1 MTFSV
6 TVVVPAHN
14 AARTLSAC
22 LDSVYA
28 QTHRP
33 HQVIVVDD
41 GSTDATARIARAYT
55 AGGGPGGGPAGGRA
69 EGSAGGPAGGPPCE
83 LIRQWPNRG
92 VSAARNAGIAAAT
105 GEVIFFLDSDEAL
118 TPDSVANALEILEKD
133 PECGCVHGVIAPEP
147 LFDDGPVERY
157 RVLHAHWWRV
167 RGTGVVETAFFA
179 QAAVRREVFERIG
192 GFDESLRDSEDLE
205 LSDRLAPHY
214 RIVLTDRVV
223 AHHDEVER
231 LGPLLAETYRRAL
244 VLVPAL
250 AAARRGG
257 RRNLTANSPASV
269 AAAAFTLAALPL
281 AGRWPVLPA
290 AGLAAFC
297 AANAGL
303 LRFAA
308 RRHGPAFAPYAAGVH
323 FLVVGSLLTG
333 AGVGAL
339 RMLRPGRRAV
349 PVAPTPRAV
358 PAAPTPRTQP
368 TAPPAPGERN

>member
-6 TVVVPAHN
+6 SVVVPAHN

-41 GSTDATARIARAYT
+41 GSTDGTARIAAAHAARVAEAQA
-55 AGGGPGGGPAGGRA
+55 AGGAP
-69 EGSAGGPAGGPPCE
+69 GGPPCT
-83 LIRQWPNRG
+83 LIRLSPNRG

-105 GEVIFFLDSDEAL
+105 GEVLFFLDSDEAL
-118 TPDSVANALEILEKD
+118 TPDSVANALEILERD

-157 RVLHAHWWRV
+157 RVLHAHWWRA
-167 RGTGVVETAFFA
+167 RGVGVVETAFFA

-223 AHHDEVER
+223 AYHDEVER
-231 LGPLLAETYRRAL
+231 IGPLLAETYRRAL

-250 AAARRGG
+250 ASARRGG
-257 RRNLTANSPASV
+257 RRNLTANTPASV

-281 AGRWPVLPA
+281 VRRWPLVPA
-290 AGLAAFC
+290 AGLGAFC

-303 LRFAA
+303 LRFTA
-308 RRHGPAFAPYAAGVH
+308 RRHGPAFVPYTAGVH

-339 RMLRPGRRAV
+339 RMLRPGRRA
-349 PVAPTPRAV
+349 
-358 PAAPTPRTQP
+358 
-368 TAPPAPGERN
+368 APPAPAERPAPPAPAERAAPPAVGERP

>member
-28 QTHRP
+28 QIHRP

-41 GSTDATARIARAYT
+41 GSTDATARIAEAY
-55 AGGGPGGGPAGGRA
+55 AVDGGPAGGS
-69 EGSAGGPAGGPPCE
+69 GGGPAGGPPCE

-92 VSAARNAGIAAAT
+92 VSAARNAGISAAT

-167 RGTGVVETAFFA
+167 RGAGVVETAFFA

-214 RIVLTDRVV
+214 RIVLTDRIV

-250 AAARRGG
+250 ASARRGG

-269 AAAAFTLAALPL
+269 VSAAFTLAALPL
-281 AGRWPVLPA
+281 AGRWPVLPV

-308 RRHGPAFAPYAAGVH
+308 RRHGAAFAPYAAGVH
-323 FLVVGSLLTG
+323 FLVVGSLLAG

-349 PVAPTPRAV
+349 PGAAPGAAAVAPTR
-358 PAAPTPRTQP
+358 R
-368 TAPPAPGERN
+368 TAPPVTGEPAPVTGERN

>member
-6 TVVVPAHN
+6 SVVIPAHN
-14 AARTLSAC
+14 AARTLAAC

-28 QTHRP
+28 QTHPP

-41 GSTDATARIARAYT
+41 GSTDATARIAENHPR
-55 AGGGPGGGPAGGRA
+55 PAQ
-69 EGSAGGPAGGPPCE
+69 GPPCT
-83 LIRQWPNRG
+83 LIRRWPNRG
-92 VSAARNAGIAAAT
+92 VSAARNAGIAAAS
-105 GEVIFFLDSDEAL
+105 GDVVFFLDSDEAL
-118 TPDSVANALEILEKD
+118 TPDSVANALEILAED

-157 RVLHAHWWRV
+157 RVLHAHWWRA
-167 RGTGVVETAFFA
+167 RGAGVVETAFFA

-223 AHHDEVER
+223 AHHDEVDR

-250 AAARRGG
+250 VAARRGG

-281 AGRWPVLPA
+281 ARRRPLLPA

-308 RRHGPAFAPYAAGVH
+308 RQHGPAFVPYTAGVH
-323 FLVVGSLLTG
+323 FLVIGSLLTG

-339 RMLRPGRRAV
+339 RMLL
-349 PVAPTPRAV
+349 PRN
-358 PAAPTPRTQP
+358 PAAAKERT
-368 TAPPAPGERN
+368 ASPAGERP